1 MHTSMNTE
9 TTLTTAQRARKRATQ
24 SRLRAH
30 RKSELRYEVKNLNTG
45 KLYHV
50 WYNLHR
56 SYPAWECTC
65 LTNNRDYRCKHV
77 QRVMDRKEHRIRVEA
92 LANG

>member
-1 MHTSMNTE
+1 MNTNP
-9 TTLTTAQRARKRATQ
+9 TLTTAQRARKRATE
-24 SRLRAH
+24 SRLRAY
-30 RKSELRYEVKNLNTG
+30 RKSELRYEVWNLKNG

-65 LTNNRDYRCKHV
+65 VTNNRDYRCKHV
-77 QRVMDRKEHRIRVEA
+77 QRVMDREEKRIRQEA
-92 LANG
+92 LLNG